1 MLLAVAEI
9 LSTAVSLCHPIPVR
23 ASDAIG
29 IAAFNAETS

>member
-9 LSTAVSLCHPIPVR
+9 PSTAISVCRPIPLRV
-23 ASDAIG
+23 SDTIR

>member
-9 LSTAVSLCHPIPVR
+9 PSTAISVCHPIPEQD
-23 ASDAIG
+23 SDTIR

>member
-9 LSTAVSLCHPIPVR
+9 PSTAISVCYPIPAR
-23 ASDAIG
+23 ASDAIR